1 MKTISNKAGLLL
13 TFLLILSLLMLTF
26 AGCASYENFKDAF
39 LEKGNVSEETV
50 RIAVYQPLSG
60 PDEKHGELERAGI
73 EIAHKMFPTALG
85 KKVELLYFDN
95 KSDIY
100 VAEAIA
106 QEMVDKRVALVLGS
120 YGSVNSLM
128 AVEKLEA
135 ASIPAIAITNT
146 NPLVTSFNPFYFRV
160 SYTDAFQGVALAKY
174 ATEGMGVTG
183 AAVLRPMQDDFAAAV
198 SKSFS
203 DKMVQLT
210 GDPSAVP
217 LTEEYIGGQKDFR
230 ESLEKIQASG
240 VPVVFL
246 PAKGNVAAAIIN
258 QAREMGMKV
267 TFLGTDLWETEAML
281 ELNLERTGIRVIYS
295 TLFDANRAI
304 NPLSESFLRAYQAEY
319 GKDKEPESAVALA
332 FDAYLIG
339 IDALNRAGTAL
350 KGDAVREALQ
360 MTMQF
365 KGASGTISFDANGD
379 PIKSVAIKG
388 IFNHKAESIYTVEP
402 TWVVQTVQE

>member
-1 MKTISNKAGLLL
+1 MKTISNKAGLAL
-13 TFLLILSLLMLTF
+13 TFLLALSILMLAFT
-26 AGCASYENFKDAF
+26 GCESYENFKEAF
-39 LEKGNVSEETV
+39 IDKGKNSEDTV

-60 PDEKHGELERAGI
+60 PDEKQGELERKGI

-100 VAEAIA
+100 IAETMV

-135 ASIPAIAITNT
+135 ASIPAITITNT
-146 NPLVTSFNPFYFRV
+146 NPLVTSHNPFYFRV

-174 ATEGMGVTG
+174 AAEGMQVTG
-183 AAVLRPMQDDFAAAV
+183 AAVMRPMKDDFAAAV

-203 DKMVQLT
+203 DKMIQLM
-210 GDPSAVP
+210 GDPAAIL
-217 LTEEYIGGQKDFR
+217 LTEEYIGGQEDYK
-230 ESLEKIQASG
+230 ESLEKIRASG
-240 VPVVFL
+240 APVVFL
-246 PAKGNVAAAIIN
+246 PAKGKDAAVIIS
-258 QAREMGMKV
+258 QAAEMGLEV
-267 TFLGTDLWETEAML
+267 TFLGTDLWESETML
-281 ELNLERTGIRVIYS
+281 ELDLERTGIRVAYS
-295 TLFDANRAI
+295 TLFGANRAI
-304 NPLSESFLRAYQAEY
+304 NPLSESFLRAYQSEF
-319 GKDKEPESAVALA
+319 GQDKEPESAVALA

-339 IDALNRAGTAL
+339 IDAINREGTAVN
-350 KGDAVREALQ
+350 GDAVREALQ

-388 IFNHKAESIYTVEP
+388 IMNHKAESIYTVEP
-402 TWVVQTVQE
+402 TWVVQTPQE